1 MSHGIWNFK
10 SIMQNFNYKL
20 NISIHPIFHI
30 KFHTKFL
37 FLQFCVFILRL
48 FRDSLNHKKKK
59 KGIFHI
65 PNSSPYP
72 FLLKKRVN
80 SKIF

>member
-20 NISIHPIFHI
+20 NISIHSIFHV

-37 FLQFCVFILRL
+37 FFQFCVFTLRL
-48 FRDSLNHKKKK
+48 FRDSLNYKKKK
-59 KGIFHI
+59 KGYFIFLTLL
-65 PNSSPYP
+65 PTPLSS
-72 FLLKKRVN
+72 KRE
-80 SKIF
+80 